1 MEWVSI
7 RGSQSRDGVGEG
19 LWGGDH
25 GTWGLRQW
33 WGAPPRLYSVSHAG
47 CRCCLAWET
56 EYKRGGVKYFNLNHP

>member
-1 MEWVSI
+1 MEWVLI

-33 WGAPPRLYSVSHAG
+33 WGAPPRLYCTPSPMQDADAVWHGRRSISEVA
-47 CRCCLAWET
+47 
-56 EYKRGGVKYFNLNHP
+56 